1 MILLM
6 LQDLN
11 CEPPRL
17 DEFKQIITEVGEYR
31 ILAGLLIRA
40 PVINWWGKVIQ
51 FAVWLHRC
59 AHRGFSAVTNERNRA
74 HHGPTELKDTVDFI
88 YRQA

>member
-11 CEPPRL
+11 CEHPRL
-17 DEFKQIITEVGEYR
+17 DDFKQIITEVGEYR

-74 HHGPTELKDTVDFI
+74 YHGPTGLKDTVDFI
-88 YRQA
+88 YR